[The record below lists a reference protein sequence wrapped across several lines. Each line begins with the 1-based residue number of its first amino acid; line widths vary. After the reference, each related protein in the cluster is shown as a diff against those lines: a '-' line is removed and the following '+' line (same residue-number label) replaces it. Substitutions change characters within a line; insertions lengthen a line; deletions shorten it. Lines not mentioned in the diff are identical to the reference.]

1 MGSDI
6 ARLSQSA
13 SGGGVPWTGGETSL
27 TALTLDL
34 GADKQT
40 GVARS
45 VRSSSSRQHRAPAGV
60 LSPIGL
66 RPKERTSH
74 TSVWGATSPKRSH
87 LGLGQRRQIQR
98 QTCDLGSSEPGD
110 CRLR

>member
-1 MGSDI
+1 
-6 ARLSQSA
+6 
-13 SGGGVPWTGGETSL
+13 VPWTGGETSL

-34 GADKQT
+34 GADKHT
-40 GVARS
+40 GVARP

-66 RPKERTSH
+66 RPEERTSH
-74 TSVWGATSPKRSH
+74 HTSVGRNLTRKITPR
-87 LGLGQRRQIQR
+87 LGQRRQIQR
-98 QTCDLGSSEPGD
+98 QTCDLGSSEPGY